1 MRPAKKHV
9 SILEQKI
16 FIGTGKHTPKMF
28 NPTSPMPK
36 DMIYLIQA
44 SNPLNLLSIRSK
56 RPSMVSSMV
65 SKRFSKRANPFS
77 MAAFVSPKP
86 TARRATSYKLVST
99 RFHGQT

>member
-1 MRPAKKHV
+1 VRPAKKHV

-56 RPSMVSSMV
+56 RPSMVS
-65 SKRFSKRANPFS
+65 KRFSKRANPFS

-99 RFHGQT
+99 CFHGQT